1 MFIKN
6 INPGKIKILIF
17 FLFILIAFNA
27 TLTFAEENSHFGK
40 KVDIKILD
48 KLSSKNKLKLSSFG
62 FCEALKSC
70 IFSRTF

>member
-48 KLSSKNKLKLSSFG
+48 KLSSKNKLIKLNVGEENIFKNKSS
-62 FCEALKSC
+62 
-70 IFSRTF
+70 